1 MALKKSQLYNSL
13 WQSCDELRGGM
24 DASQYK
30 DYVLTL
36 LFTKYVSDKYAGKR
50 DALIE
55 VPAGGGFADMVRLK
69 GHKEI
74 GDKINK
80 IISRLAEAND
90 LKGVIDQADFNE
102 EGKLGTGKEMQ
113 DRLSK
118 LVAIFDGLDFRA
130 NRTEGDDLLGDAYE
144 YLMRHFATES
154 GKSKGQFY
162 TPAEVSRIMAQV
174 VGIGADTSQDQTVYD
189 PTCGSGS
196 LLLKAAAQAPRGITV
211 YGQEMDV
218 ATWALARMN
227 MILHGHPT
235 AELWRGNT
243 LAAPYFKN
251 TNGSLKTF
259 DFAVANPPF
268 STKAWSS
275 GLDPANDDF
284 GRFQYGIP
292 PAKNGD
298 YAFLLHLVASLKSH
312 GKGAIILPHGVLFR
326 GNKEADIRR
335 NLIQRGL
342 IKGLIGLP
350 ANLFYGTGIPAC
362 IVVIDKER
370 AASRT
375 GIFMIDA
382 SKGFL
387 KDGNKNRLRAQDIH
401 KIVDVF
407 NRHTELPRYAR
418 MVPVSEIA
426 SPDNDYN
433 LNIPRYIDSSEP
445 EDLHDL
451 DAHLNGG
458 IPDRDLDA
466 LGAYWT
472 IFPSLRQ
479 ALFKGNGRTGYSEA
493 RVEASQVKTVI
504 LGHEEF
510 TAYEQRVA
518 AIFDA
523 WRQTHGPLLR
533 GLNVNA
539 LPRAV
544 IHTLSESLRA
554 HFTDVP
560 LLDPYALYQ
569 RLMDYWD
576 GVMQDDVYLIAA
588 DGWVDATTPRG
599 IIEDKEKKILETPDL
614 IVKRRK
620 YKMDL
625 VSPGLIVARYFAA
638 DQVALEAL
646 QVTQATALHELEEF
660 VEEHTREGG
669 LLEDATN
676 NQGKVTK
683 GSVNIRLKAIQGEL
697 ESDDER
703 GALTDCLALIEVED
717 EAGKA
722 VKQAQ
727 ATLDQKVLTRYATFT
742 EAQIKTLVVKDKW
755 FASIR
760 IAIEGEAQRLP
771 QQLAGRV
778 KVLEER
784 YVKPLSELERKVKQF
799 GEKVDEHLR
808 KIGVV

>member
-1 MALKKSQLYNSL
+1 M
-13 WQSCDELRGGM
+13 
-24 DASQYK
+24 
-30 DYVLTL
+30 
-36 LFTKYVSDKYAGKR
+36 
-50 DALIE
+50 
-55 VPAGGGFADMVRLK
+55 
-69 GHKEI
+69 
-74 GDKINK
+74 
-80 IISRLAEAND
+80 
-90 LKGVIDQADFNE
+90 
-102 EGKLGTGKEMQ
+102 
-113 DRLSK
+113 
-118 LVAIFDGLDFRA
+118 
-130 NRTEGDDLLGDAYE
+130 
-144 YLMRHFATES
+144 
-154 GKSKGQFY
+154 
-162 TPAEVSRIMAQV
+162 
-174 VGIGADTSQDQTVYD
+174 
-189 PTCGSGS
+189 
-196 LLLKAAAQAPRGITV
+196 
-211 YGQEMDV
+211 
-218 ATWALARMN
+218 
-227 MILHGHPT
+227 
-235 AELWRGNT
+235 
-243 LAAPYFKN
+243 
-251 TNGSLKTF
+251 
-259 DFAVANPPF
+259 
-268 STKAWSS
+268 
-275 GLDPANDDF
+275 
-284 GRFQYGIP
+284 
-292 PAKNGD
+292 
-298 YAFLLHLVASLKSH
+298 
-312 GKGAIILPHGVLFR
+312 
-326 GNKEADIRR
+326 
-335 NLIQRGL
+335 
-342 IKGLIGLP
+342 
-350 ANLFYGTGIPAC
+350 
-362 IVVIDKER
+362 VIDKER

-401 KIVDVF
+401 KIVNVF

-472 IFPSLRQ
+472 LFPSLRQ

-554 HFTDVP
+554 HFADVP

-588 DGWVDATTPRG
+588 DGWVDVTTPRG

-625 VSPGLIVARYFAA
+625 VSPDLIVARYFAA
-638 DQVALEAL
+638 DQAALEAL

-784 YVKPLSELERKVKQF
+784 YVKPLSELERKMKQF

-808 KIGVV
+808 KMGVVWA